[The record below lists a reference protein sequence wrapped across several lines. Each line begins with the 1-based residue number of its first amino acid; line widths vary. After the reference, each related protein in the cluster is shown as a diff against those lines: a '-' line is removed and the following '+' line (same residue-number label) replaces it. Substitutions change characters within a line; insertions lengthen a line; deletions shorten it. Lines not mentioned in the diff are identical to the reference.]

1 MDRNPTQTQK
11 HAPMTRGEPDGAE
24 PDGAYVLRPR
34 GSSSCSSTDRST
46 LITVIHGMTGRRM
59 AITTLLYMPAGKTDR
74 WRRFRGGRSG
84 DGGGDPEGR
93 GVEGGWG
100 RIRIRK
106 GGYTVTH
113 HDYLPI
119 RIASKDVRSLSRNT
133 QQPSGAASVHPAQ
146 AQWT

>member
-1 MDRNPTQTQK
+1 MAPTPTSSRLELAQFNRQK
-11 HAPMTRGEPDGAE
+11 
-24 PDGAYVLRPR
+24 Y
-34 GSSSCSSTDRST
+34 SCNSNTWDDKATYGDYNFT
-46 LITVIHGMTGRRM
+46 LYASRK
-59 AITTLLYMPAGKTDR
+59 PDR

-84 DGGGDPEGR
+84 DGGEDPEGR